1 MSTLNTSTARS
12 IIYLCCVG
20 GLLIVNSIAVTFIWN
35 DLLDG
40 VMHTEHHLSFL
51 EGAGISAFAYVVVF
65 SVRYG
70 ATARKLAAQ
79 ANPPAQQTEIRKRC
93 ADMTSEEKAAL
104 KAELRNH
111 CGCNDDESARSA
123 SHREAASQT

>member
-1 MSTLNTSTARS
+1 MSTLNSSTARS
-12 IIYLCCVG
+12 IIYFCCVG
-20 GLLIVNSIAVTFIWN
+20 GLLIVNSIVVTFIWN

-51 EGAGISAFAYVVVF
+51 EGAGLSAFAYVVVF

-70 ATARKLAAQ
+70 AAVRRNARREAHT
-79 ANPPAQQTEIRKRC
+79 PPAADIQKRC
-93 ADMTSEEKAAL
+93 ADMTPEEKAAL

-111 CGCNDDESARSA
+111 CGCQDAHSSTSHPQERSA
-123 SHREAASQT
+123 A